1 MTDKEVPFFYCVG
14 SMKIKKILC
23 ALVLCAIVANYSFAS
38 ESIDDAYDYFDSGED
53 LDDQIEQEASND
65 AAGKEVAGAEGESTS
80 ATQDDERAQEP
91 TVHTDGSFVIDR
103 IEALVFGPEDVDI
116 ITLSDVERP
125 SIDGAPRDIKLE
137 KLMYQDAKKYRIIPD
152 EGAIDKYLA
161 SVQKQ
166 HNLTLDQLKEVFRNA
181 GYSYEEGR
189 EQFGVMYTVNSM
201 LDFKIRSRL
210 IVSERDVEAYC
221 TAHPE
226 YEEAAVQISRAFI
239 PFTDK
244 KEKDTLRE
252 KVQAFA
258 VDGKSKKL
266 SVTWE
271 DPFWI
276 NENEVSS
283 DKQFIKQLTPGSIAQ
298 PIETEDGLE
307 LIKLIAKRARRE
319 KSVQDRYR
327 EVADLLR
334 KPKYDQL
341 FAEYKKELLAQSAV
355 VDF

>member
-1 MTDKEVPFFYCVG
+1 
-14 SMKIKKILC
+14 MKIKKILC
-23 ALVLCAIVANYSFAS
+23 ALLLCAIVTDYSFAS
-38 ESIDDAYDYFDSGED
+38 DSINDAYDYWDSMED
-53 LDDQIEQEASND
+53 LDDQVEQEQSSD
-65 AAGKEVAGAEGESTS
+65 TAGKEVDGAEDKAAAAE
-80 ATQDDERAQEP
+80 QNDEQLEEQP
-91 TVHTDGSFVIDR
+91 TVHSDDSFVIDR

-116 ITLSDVERP
+116 ITLSDVQRP
-125 SIDGAPRDIKLE
+125 SIDGAPRTLDDIKLE

-166 HNLTLDQLKEVFRNA
+166 HNLTPEQLKEVFSNA

-221 TAHPE
+221 AAHPE

-244 KEKDTLRE
+244 KEKDALRE
-252 KVQAFA
+252 QVQAFA

-266 SVTWE
+266 KVSWE

-283 DKQFIKQLTPGSIAQ
+283 DKQFIKQLMPSAIAQ
-298 PIETEDGLE
+298 PIETEDGFE
-307 LIKLIAKRARRE
+307 LIKLVAKRARRE

-341 FAEYKKELLAQSAV
+341 LAEYKKELLAQSAV